1 MFAPKTLHEMTF
13 VRLKF
18 IMLLLLV
25 SHASPLQIL
34 LENTRTD
41 LDEGATVLQEKTNGT
56 ADSLELL
63 LLDGSMCN
71 EYSTG
76 GTLVSSGM
84 QQVSSFLAFEKFGKN
99 QSANVAIISVKCI
112 AECLIIQ
119 SILEKFNKSTL
130 VLSLSPI
137 VLHRYPDVTSFIPP
151 AKGLADSFLTLV
163 KSLDWNKFGLITN
176 SRDIYLRRL
185 AFYLEYVVK
194 EYNMT
199 VFPVVDTHND
209 LKLRSVESLLKKI
222 EISGAKVLVVLTE
235 EAPHILCAAYT
246 RGMVWPYYGW
256 IIYGYTSAD
265 LTNFPACTGSFS
277 YLEGTAFPT
286 YYTYPTTKA
295 SLEDTAVGLL
305 YKASAQATLLNT
317 DLKTAL
323 LRLPVPGIQPNL
335 TFHSIQNNTPAV
347 YFLQVRNGTA
357 TRVAAVLNGTVTE
370 NQWLQEEQ
378 LPRGRLPVKV
388 NTVYPNWLAAIE
400 VIVSGSLITLTLI
413 LFVYYR
419 NEPEIKATSWSLSL
433 LFFLGCY
440 LIVIY
445 LVLLIVRGSM
455 QPMFNICPLPVWLT
469 AVSHTLV
476 LAVLFV
482 KLARVYHIFYQYT
495 QLGPLC
501 SNKALAIYALA
512 LCSPSVVILT
522 IMTSIKSYKLSIKT
536 TRHSDYV
543 EVQYVCQGNID
554 SYYTALY
561 LYTVL
566 LTVAVVTVAIK
577 TRKLRLNNFKDTKTV
592 NVFSCVLIVSGILG
606 YVFYKISHD
615 LGLYILANII
625 LHIHHCNY
633 IAFCLGFL
641 FAYKLFL
648 VAHRRYYEKTNAQ
661 WS

>member
-1 MFAPKTLHEMTF
+1 MFAPKVLHEMTF
-13 VRLKF
+13 VQLKF
-18 IMLLLLV
+18 IMFLLLV

-34 LENTRTD
+34 LEHTRAD
-41 LDEGATVLQEKTNGT
+41 LDEGCAALPERTNGT
-56 ADSLELL
+56 SDSLELL

-76 GTLVSSGM
+76 GTLVSSGI
-84 QQVSSFLAFEKFGKN
+84 QQVICSFLAYEKSE
-99 QSANVAIISVKCI
+99 SANVAIISVKCI
-112 AECLIIQ
+112 TECLIIQ
-119 SILEKFNKSTL
+119 SVLEKFNKSTL
-130 VLSLSPI
+130 VLSLNPK

-151 AKGLADSFLTLV
+151 ANGLADSFFTFV

-176 SRDIYLRRL
+176 SRDFYLRRL
-185 AFYLEYVVK
+185 AFYLEYVAQ
-194 EYNMT
+194 EDNMT
-199 VFPVVDTHND
+199 FFPVVDTHNG
-209 LKLRSVESLLKKI
+209 LKQRISVESLLQKI

-235 EAPHILCAAYT
+235 EAPQILCAAYA

-256 IIYGYTSAD
+256 IIYSYTSPD
-265 LTNFPACTGSFS
+265 LTNFPACTESFS
-277 YLEGTAFPT
+277 YLEGTVFPT
-286 YYTYPTTKA
+286 YYTNHTTKA

-323 LRLPVPGIQPNL
+323 LRLPVPGIQPHL
-335 TFHSIQNNTPAV
+335 TFHNIQNNTPAV

-357 TRVAAVLNGTVTE
+357 TRVATVLNGTVAE
-370 NQWLQEEQ
+370 NQWLQEEH
-378 LPRGRLPVKV
+378 LPRGRLLVRV
-388 NTVYPNWLAAIE
+388 NTVYPTWLAAIE
-400 VIVSGSLITLTLI
+400 IIVSGSFITLTLF
-413 LFVYYR
+413 LLVYYR

-433 LFFLGCY
+433 LIFVGCY

-445 LVLLIVRGSM
+445 LALLTVRGSM
-455 QPMFNICPLPVWLT
+455 QPTFNICPLLVWLS

-476 LAVLFV
+476 LAVVFV
-482 KLARVYHIFYQYT
+482 KLARVYRIFYQYT

-522 IMTSIKSYKLSIKT
+522 IMTSIKSYKWSIRT
-536 TRHSDYV
+536 TKHSDYV
-543 EVQYVCQGNID
+543 EVLYVCQGNID

-577 TRKLRLNNFKDTKTV
+577 TRKLRLKNFKDTKTV
-592 NVFSCVLIVSGILG
+592 NVFSCVLIISGIFG

-615 LGLYILANII
+615 LGLYVLANII
-625 LHIHHCNY
+625 LHIFHCNY
-633 IAFCLGFL
+633 IGLCLGFL

-648 VAHRRYYEKTNAQ
+648 VAYRRYFEKKNA
-661 WS
+661 

>member
-1 MFAPKTLHEMTF
+1 MTF
-13 VRLKF
+13 VEQKF
-18 IMLLLLV
+18 TLLLLLA
-25 SHASPLQIL
+25 SHACPIQIL
-34 LENTRTD
+34 LEHARAD
-41 LDEGATVLQEKTNGT
+41 LDEGAAVLQEKTNKSSE
-56 ADSLELL
+56 SLELL
-63 LLDGSMCN
+63 LVDGSMCN

-76 GTLVSSGM
+76 GTLVSSGI
-84 QQVSSFLAFEKFGKN
+84 QQVGSLLAFEKSGKN

-119 SILEKFNKSTL
+119 SVLEKFNKSTL
-130 VLSLSPI
+130 VLSLNPI
-137 VLHRYPDVTSFIPP
+137 VLHRYPDVTSFIPL

-176 SRDIYLRRL
+176 SRDFYLRRL
-185 AFYLEYVVK
+185 AFYLEYVAK
-194 EYNMT
+194 EHNMT
-199 VFPVVDTHND
+199 VFPMVDTHNV
-209 LKLRSVESLLKKI
+209 LKQRIRVDSLLQKI

-235 EAPHILCAAYT
+235 EAPHILCAAYA

-256 IIYGYTSAD
+256 IIYGYISPD
-265 LTNFPACTGSFS
+265 LTKFPACTGSFS
-277 YLEGTAFPT
+277 YLEGTVFPT

-317 DLKTAL
+317 NLKTAL
-323 LRLPVPGIQPNL
+323 LRLPVSGIQPNL
-335 TFHSIQNNTPAV
+335 TFHDIQNNTPAIH
-347 YFLQVRNGTA
+347 FLQVRNGTA
-357 TRVAAVLNGTVTE
+357 TRVATVLNGTVAE

-378 LPRGRLPVKV
+378 LPIGRLPVRV
-388 NTVYPNWLAAIE
+388 NTVYPTWLAAIE
-400 VIVSGSLITLTLI
+400 VIVCGSLITLTLF

-419 NEPEIKATSWSLSL
+419 NEPEIKATSWSLSVL
-433 LFFLGCY
+433 IFLGCY

-445 LVLLIVRGSM
+445 LALLTVRGSM
-455 QPMFNICPLPVWLT
+455 QPTFNICPLLVWLSGIG
-469 AVSHTLV
+469 VSHTLV

-482 KLARVYHIFYQYT
+482 KLARVYRIFYQYT

-522 IMTSIKSYKLSIKT
+522 IMTSIKTYKWSIKT

-543 EVQYVCQGNID
+543 EVLYVCQGDLD

-561 LYTVL
+561 LYLIL

-577 TRKLRLNNFKDTKTV
+577 TRKLRLKNFKDTKIV
-592 NVFSCVLIVSGILG
+592 NVFACVLIISGIFG

-615 LGLYILANII
+615 LGLYVLANII
-625 LHIHHCNY
+625 LHIFHCNY

-648 VAHRRYYEKTNAQ
+648 VTYRRYFEKRNAQ
-661 WS
+661 